1 MATLLGHWW
10 VAAGPGQ
17 DPSPKKVT
25 EPSLALDVRVGHF
38 PTLAE
43 KASPAVAKVFQSLAV
58 PHDQVE
64 LTTKKVLDVE
74 PVADYPDWLTATGGK
89 VKLKE
94 LTGKEAVKQIE
105 LARNDI
111 LAWKPYE
118 LLAVA
123 RVAELRNDASVPE
136 LERLAGAQ
144 SILVAVWHFHLEQ
157 RQRPINKA
165 GPWAETEKILA
176 SQLLQVRIDYF
187 KELRESAAA
196 EDLAAKVLPLADQ
209 LVTIYPSSVSV
220 QTEVALARAK
230 HAKQVLGAGKVVEAE
245 KWLMAAEDLGPDLPA
260 VKELRKQWQ
269 GALKLP
275 QGKAVLR
282 VGVRELPEFLSPAL
296 ARTDAEREA
305 VELLFE
311 SLVQVRDHPRL
322 GQIYEPLLADT
333 FPEVV
338 EVGRRFALRPDA
350 FWSTG
355 DLVSVGDVRSTTEL
369 LAKDYAAGSAFL
381 WSELLQPPKVA
392 SKPRQFESRFN
403 QPFADPLLPFA
414 FKVLPGVYQG
424 KPLALVDPQVF
435 ALDPVGSGPFAYSK
449 APAPGAAVPVRFV
462 VNRYHP
468 FARQKHGF
476 AEIQFH
482 KMSDPVKQLSDPKA
496 PLHLLLGLTEEQI
509 GFLKSRHV
517 GNIRSLGS
525 RRVNFLAVNHRHPPL
540 RNHAL
545 RKGLAMALDRSSILV
560 QCFRSKSPEYGLLE
574 TTGAGPAVAASFLG
588 DKLPNYH
595 KVLNSPFPAGSWAC
609 KPDLPAELHD
619 TEAPIWLGK
628 AKNALIGSDKT
639 ASDPVS
645 AGSLKSLT
653 LTLTHPDDDPR
664 VVTACQVMVQQ
675 IRAAALK
682 ADLDLQIQLR
692 PLPPRKLWEAVYNHD
707 YQLAYCSWDFAS
719 EIYWLWPLFDTSDKA
734 LAKNGSNF
742 LGYED
747 AELVVELRKRMGYRD
762 PAQLKAA
769 THGIHV
775 HLNQQ
780 MPLIPLW
787 QLDYH
792 VALHESLD
800 TADLTSWPAL
810 STVTQW
816 RLK

>member
-1 MATLLGHWW
+1 LPKS
-10 VAAGPGQ
+10 VSEPG
-17 DPSPKKVT
+17 
-25 EPSLALDVRVGHF
+25 LALAVRVGQF
-38 PTLAE
+38 PALTE
-43 KASPAVAKVFQSLAV
+43 KTSPAVAKVLQSLAI

-64 LTTKKVLDVE
+64 LTAKKVLHVE
-74 PVADYPDWLTATGGK
+74 PLADYPSWLAAAGGK

-94 LTGKEAVKQIE
+94 LTGKGSAKQIE
-105 LARNDI
+105 VARSDI

-118 LLAVA
+118 QLAVA
-123 RVAELRNDASVPE
+123 RVAELRNDADVPE
-136 LERLAGAQ
+136 LERLAAAQ

-157 RQRPINKA
+157 RQRPANKA
-165 GPWAETEKILA
+165 GPWLETEKTLA
-176 SQLLQVRIDYF
+176 SQLLQVRIEYL
-187 KELRESAAA
+187 KKLTESAGA
-196 EDLAAKVLPLADQ
+196 EELTAKVLPLADQ
-209 LVTIYPSSVSV
+209 LVTIYPGSVAV

-230 HAKQVLGAGKVVEAE
+230 HAKQVLGTGNIADAE
-245 KWLMAAEDLGPDLPA
+245 KWLIAAEGLGPDLPA

-269 GALKLP
+269 GALTLP

-282 VGVRELPEFLSPAL
+282 VGVRELPEFLSPSL

-322 GQIYEPLLADT
+322 GQIYEPLLT
-333 FPEVV
+333 SVFPEVI
-338 EVGRRFALRPDA
+338 EGGRRFALRPDA

-355 DLVSVGDVRSTTEL
+355 DIVSVGDVRSTTEL

-381 WSELLQPPKVA
+381 WSELLQSPKVVG
-392 SKPRQFESRFN
+392 KPRQFEVRFN

-424 KPLALVDPQVF
+424 KPLALVDPQAF
-435 ALDPVGSGPFAYSK
+435 ALDPVGSGPFVHSK
-449 APAPGAAVPVRFV
+449 SPAKGEVRFV
-462 VNRYHP
+462 VNKYHP
-468 FARQKHGF
+468 YARQKLGF

-482 KMSDPVKQLSDPKA
+482 KMTDPVKQLSDPKA

-509 GFLKSRHV
+509 GFLKSRHA
-517 GNIRSLGS
+517 GNIKSLGS
-525 RRVNFLAVNHRHPPL
+525 RRVYFLAVNHRHPPL
-540 RNHAL
+540 KNHAL
-545 RKGLAMALDRSSILV
+545 RKGLAMALDRGSILD
-560 QCFRSKSPEYGLLE
+560 QCFRGKSPAYGLLE
-574 TTGAGPAVAASFLG
+574 SAGAGPAAAASFLG

-595 KVLNSPFPAGSWAC
+595 KVLNGPFPAGSWAC
-609 KPDLPAELHD
+609 KPELPVELHD
-619 TEAPIWLGK
+619 TEAPVWLGK
-628 AKNALIGSDKT
+628 AKKALIGPEK
-639 ASDPVS
+639 AGSDPVP
-645 AGSLKSLT
+645 AGPMKSLT

-664 VVTACQVMVQQ
+664 VVTACQVMAQQ
-675 IRAAALK
+675 IREAALK
-682 ADLDLQIQLR
+682 ADFDLQIQLG
-692 PLPPRKLWEAVYNHD
+692 PLSPRKFWEAVYNHD

-719 EIYWLWPLFDTSDKA
+719 EFYWLWPLFDTSDKA

-747 AELVVELRKRMGYRD
+747 ADLIVELRKRMGYRD

-775 HLNQQ
+775 HLHQQ

-792 VALHESLD
+792 VALHEKLD
-800 TADLTSWPAL
+800 TGELTSWPAL